1 MNDGILTAIDPP
13 SDDVAPSLP
22 APAVLFKNKA
32 NKSKCICKWGP
43 ACVAIQTD
51 LREFCPACVAR
62 KFRVARRINHV
73 ALGLTRI
80 TTSGEA
86 IEADSYGHIIC
97 DEMKLKTR
105 FLLFFH
111 ENVNGDCWG

>member
-1 MNDGILTAIDPP
+1 MMNDGILTAIDPP

-51 LREFCPACVAR
+51 LREFC
-62 KFRVARRINHV
+62 VARRINHV

-80 TTSGEA
+80 ATIGEA

-97 DEMKLKTR
+97 DEMKLKTD
-105 FLLFFH
+105 FY
-111 ENVNGDCWG
+111 CSSMKM